1 MQCRRKATSNDQ
13 KFEGCDEQDMLEWFS
28 QHRGQNVPINGP
40 MMQRKADEF
49 FLRHTLSYQS
59 TKRLQSMYPVAASGK
74 DPEDPPPVDANSQ
87 PGPYTEP
94 QPGSSTAP
102 LSAPLTSTRPFDE
115 ETWQIL
121 APDCTYEEC
130 ITADDDITVWST
142 LGNADII
149 REQQESSDEE
159 EEEEMEEDP
168 EDIPTTKD
176 ILKAGDVYQEHL
188 SARALAKSC
197 GSSSIIMSLSD
208 DSINKLDN
216 QSTPKL
222 LLHLFLILFK
232 RFIVLS
238 AEQLVSVTMGVW
250 SLGQSVPVRGRT
262 MKEYEEQLAQL
273 KKENFNLKLRIYFLE
288 ERTNRMGE
296 CPDKEVLLNTN
307 IELKVET
314 EALRKE
320 RDEKEELLVQASRLV
335 ELTDK
340 QYREQLDKLNENKEH
355 EIGLLKRR
363 IQELEKCVEVMK
375 ACTEVGV
382 SAHRHELQ
390 LEDSNLNL
398 ELSRSPSLGG
408 QQDKNRLQEVTEMS
422 QGERLRGK
430 SERINHLERDLQAAQ
445 QEADQVKLRCQG
457 LEAELKQRDHRLEEL
472 LQELKQR
479 GQELAEKDLTI
490 QERDSLIE
498 ENQSQLEQQKKVLGE
513 IQTTLDDNQQQIN
526 ALRVTLLARDA
537 IIADLE
543 GRLSTARGAAHKLEV
558 RLDATQQEGAK
569 LQEEIKTIRSQYR
582 RSSGRS
588 QLSLPDTTQR
598 HLKTLEEAEH
608 LLAVKLRETQRQA
621 QSGEEARLKLE
632 AQVRD
637 AEERIQEREVKL
649 QRMEEDNRKACLAI
663 EGFMKRSKCQSREV
677 EQLQAECRR
686 KDRRI
691 QALTLE
697 MSQLREGCYKVQA
710 RISAPTVHID
720 MTEEENEQLYVCSP
734 LVLSIISS
742 LRKCSVLLVRVL
754 YSPVVVGTCLILSD
768 MTLRLGEWR
777 KTWLGRNS
785 KYTIAL
791 SVPHSSLM
799 SLDQMKPRLDWAVAV
814 NFILDAAITSLSTTG
829 AGDTCV
835 IMVWKNPV
843 EGFDDCGVFDV
854 EVGAVEVD
862 SCEVMEVNNCGIGGC
877 GDTEVEALGDSNRLW
892 AEVESK
898 DKKLLELTKDRDSIS
913 LEMEKQVQVSHTLP
927 SLSPPFSFWVVSCTN
942 TRSIT
947 FQGLLESLKQK
958 ESQLAEAEE
967 KLSSATATLQGQDNR
982 ITELE
987 EEVRGLREEVMS
999 LREERATAEKKHQE
1013 SQTEKT
1019 EEGQKLQDKDTE
1031 IERLSLELRR
1041 KTHNLQELVNKEL
1054 WNKNR
1059 EIEKLQARLTT
1070 LGERKELEIF
1080 SLQQEV
1086 TARDFQLKMLQSK
1099 VSELG
1104 QHLNLTGTVYL
1115 GELAG
1120 GEVGSLR
1127 DERNY
1132 LNRKVEELKE
1142 KLRHTPER
1150 DNDSVVVATLRNEV
1164 AAAREE
1170 ADRAEMWRREA
1181 GEVCTH
1187 LTRRLEELARFLASL
1202 LTSVPAGGKKRRLI
1216 ERAVENS
1223 MELSR
1228 SVSASFGAA
1237 ISAGDATHSVSS
1249 CLTSMSEV
1257 NVSLLELLAAADEEG
1272 EQTQTIARLRA
1283 EVETLKQE
1291 LKQRDG
1297 EMNQVT
1303 SMTFY
1308 NSQMDGTAGSKPPRV
1323 SGSFKQTDDA
1333 TLVKVGDCRT
1343 TSKQIGT
1350 GRSAKIRRS
1359 SSASAVALATIQQ
1372 NLLQEVTYSESEA
1385 WSEPDRNVSLARIG
1399 LPEETTGVLRRR
1411 SLQEVT
1417 QSSESEEETAQE
1429 TATKP
1434 GYRSRAEGDVRI
1446 LVTKVRGLEQ
1456 INDALKSELSVFH
1469 QWASQQTR
1477 PLTRETSVNTSE
1489 GPPMMDKSTSV
1500 QSVPV
1505 NTAELLREIQRQR
1518 EKLESSLRHND
1529 QMRVALEGVLSAAV
1543 GAGEVSRV
1551 MEGVKEVTDR
1561 LDDANSY
1568 NHALEEQLKL
1578 SHDTV
1583 SSLEQQLATLTSRLH
1598 ESDNEVL
1605 ERKCLL
1611 LEMENQANQQSLEL
1625 HHQIVALETRLQ
1637 ETEQALS
1644 KANTRIQDLEAK
1656 ESSLQSKLRDAEE
1669 SASKRLQEVDKK
1681 LQEAERL
1688 KEQFEAG
1695 IHCQK
1700 EEADKIRVEADTRV
1714 QEAHDKFKLQER
1726 ELHRKLANTERE
1738 SCERQSELEK
1748 RLNQLALETSQTALE
1763 RTRLSS
1769 EKLRLEQDV
1778 RRLEGR
1784 GTEMSREKRGLE
1796 RDVEQLYRQVSA
1808 ERLYRQV
1815 SVERLYTQVCVER
1828 LYTQVSVERLYRQV
1842 SVERLYIQVS
1852 AKQLYIQVSAER
1864 LYIQVSVEQ
1873 RYRQVSAKQLYIQ
1886 VSVEQRYIQVSVEQL
1901 YRQVSMEQR
1910 YIQVSILKQ
1919 QKAQL
1924 EKRLG
1929 DYEAA
1934 NLELEKN
1941 MNRLRMRSSRHS
1953 ETGSDCTSVLRRA
1966 VSIPRVTTH
1975 YLNLV
1980 LRLAVSIPRVTT
1992 HYLNLVL
1999 RRAVSI
2005 PQVTTHYL
2013 NLVLRRAVSIPQV
2026 TTHYLNLVLRRAV
2039 SIPRVTTHYLNLVL
2053 RWAVSVPRDT
2063 TLYLNLVLRRAV
2075 SVPRETTLY
2084 LNLVLRRAV
2093 SVPRETT
2100 LYLNLVLRR
2109 AVSVPRET
2117 TLYLN
2122 LVLRRAVSVPRE
2134 TTLYLNLVLRRAVSV
2149 PRETTLYLNLVLR
2162 RAVSVPRET
2171 TLYLNLVL
2179 RRAVSVPRETTLY
2192 LNLVLRRAVSVP
2204 RETTLY
2210 LNLVLRRAVSVP
2222 RETTLYLNLVLRR
2235 AVSVPRETTLYLN
2248 LVLRRAVSVPRET
2261 TLYLNLVLR
2270 RAVSV
2275 PRETTLYL
2283 NLVLRRAVSVPR
2295 ETTLY
2300 LNLVLRRAVSVPR
2313 ETTLYLNL
2321 VLRRA
2326 VSVPRETTL
2335 YLNLVLRRAVS
2346 VPRETTL
2353 YLNLVLRRAVS
2364 IPRETTLYLNLVL
2377 RRAVSIPRE
2386 TTLYLNL
2393 VLRRALSIP
2402 QACSQSSG
2410 LEMVGDEASSLELKD
2425 PRSTSQPILSRQR
2438 SEMSDYVSE
2447 DQEYEAVFTQTCS
2460 SRLWVTVPAGVPRTL
2475 NNSSPDL
2482 GIESDP
2488 GRFSS
2493 LEAPNNTGRIQLVTV
2508 TTGEAKDQPCL
2519 EQENMELKR
2528 RLLRTRRTLEET
2540 LAQLTVA
2547 NQRKKQMERA
2557 ICRQIHKTNHI
2568 LKTTRSNLEAAAS
2581 DEPYPSADDRN

>member
-1 MQCRRKATSNDQ
+1 
-13 KFEGCDEQDMLEWFS
+13 
-28 QHRGQNVPINGP
+28 
-40 MMQRKADEF
+40 
-49 FLRHTLSYQS
+49 
-59 TKRLQSMYPVAASGK
+59 
-74 DPEDPPPVDANSQ
+74 
-87 PGPYTEP
+87 
-94 QPGSSTAP
+94 
-102 LSAPLTSTRPFDE
+102 
-115 ETWQIL
+115 
-121 APDCTYEEC
+121 
-130 ITADDDITVWST
+130 
-142 LGNADII
+142 
-149 REQQESSDEE
+149 
-159 EEEEMEEDP
+159 
-168 EDIPTTKD
+168 
-176 ILKAGDVYQEHL
+176 
-188 SARALAKSC
+188 
-197 GSSSIIMSLSD
+197 MSLSD

-216 QSTPKL
+216 QSAPKL
-222 LLHLFLILFK
+222 LLHLFLIHFK
-232 RFIVLS
+232 RLIVLS
-238 AEQLVSVTMGVW
+238 AEQLVSVTMGVR
-250 SLGQSVPVRGRT
+250 SPGQSVPVRGRT

-375 ACTEVGV
+375 ACTEAGV

-430 SERINHLERDLQAAQ
+430 SERVNHLERDLQAAQ

-498 ENQSQLEQQKKVLGE
+498 ENQSQLEQQKKFLGE
-513 IQTTLDDNQQQIN
+513 IQTTLDDNQQKIN

-569 LQEEIKTIRSQYR
+569 LQEEIKTIRSQHR
-582 RSSGRS
+582 RSSARS

-663 EGFMKRSKCQSREV
+663 EGFMKRSKTWWRLGSWAVFVCVRGSQSAARPSRGVHEAQQDLVEVRIVCCVCLCQGFMKRSKTWWSAARPSRGKDRVLCLFVSGVHEAQQDLVEGFMKRSKCQSREV

-710 RISAPTVHID
+710 RISAPTVHTD
-720 MTEEENEQLYVCSP
+720 MTEEENELYVCSP

-777 KTWLGRNS
+777 KTWLGRNIVELHVS
-785 KYTIAL
+785 
-791 SVPHSSLM
+791 HSSLM
-799 SLDQMKPRLDWAVAV
+799 SSDRMKPRVLHT
-814 NFILDAAITSLSTTG
+814 AAAWSMVSLKEHSWCGVPALQGGGTLPSPHPPPLKSLVTLELKYSRDVRHSDKLEIYRHC
-829 AGDTCV
+829 DTCV
-835 IMVWKNPV
+835 IMVWKNSV
-843 EGFDDCGVFDV
+843 EGFDYCGVFDV
-854 EVGAVEVD
+854 EVSAVEVD
-862 SCEVMEVNNCGIGGC
+862 CCEVME
-877 GDTEVEALGDSNRLW
+877 RLW

-927 SLSPPFSFWVVSCTN
+927 PLSPSFSLWVVSCTN

-947 FQGLLESLKQK
+947 FQGLLESLKLK

-987 EEVRGLREEVMS
+987 EEVWGLREEVMS

-1013 SQTEKT
+1013 CQTEKT
-1019 EEGQKLQDKDTE
+1019 EEEQKLQDKDTE

-1115 GELAG
+1115 GEHAG

-1237 ISAGDATHSVSS
+1237 MSAGDATHSVSS

-1323 SGSFKQTDDA
+1323 SGCFKQTDDA

-1434 GYRSRAEGDVRI
+1434 VHPTEIRTSISPSSAVELNTTGALANYATKAGLFTISYRSRAEGDVRR

-1477 PLTRETSVNTSE
+1477 PLTRETSVNTGE
-1489 GPPMMDKSTSV
+1489 GPPMIDKSTSV

-1578 SHDTV
+1578 SRDTV

-1644 KANTRIQDLEAK
+1644 KANTRIQDLEVK

-1669 SASKRLQEVDKK
+1669 SASKKLQEVDKK

-1700 EEADKIRVEADTRV
+1700 EEADRIRVEADARV

-1796 RDVEQLYRQVSA
+1796 RDVEQLYRQVSVERLYRQVSAEQLYIQVSAERLYRQVSAEQLCIQVSA

-1815 SVERLYTQVCVER
+1815 SVE
-1828 LYTQVSVERLYRQV
+1828 
-1842 SVERLYIQVS
+1842 
-1852 AKQLYIQVSAER
+1852 QLCIQVSAER
-1864 LYIQVSVEQ
+1864 LYIQVSPEW
-1873 RYRQVSAKQLYIQ
+1873 LYIQ
-1886 VSVEQRYIQVSVEQL
+1886 VSPEWLYIQVSAEQL
-1901 YRQVSMEQR
+1901 YIHVSAEQLC
-1910 YIQVSILKQ
+1910 IQVSILKQ

-1941 MNRLRMRSSRHS
+1941 MNRLRLRSSRHS
-1953 ETGSDCTSVLRRA
+1953 ETGSDCTSGL
-1966 VSIPRVTTH
+1966 TK
-1975 YLNLV
+1975 
-1980 LRLAVSIPRVTT
+1980 
-1992 HYLNLVL
+1992 
-1999 RRAVSI
+1999 
-2005 PQVTTHYL
+2005 
-2013 NLVLRRAVSIPQV
+2013 
-2026 TTHYLNLVLRRAV
+2026 
-2039 SIPRVTTHYLNLVL
+2039 
-2053 RWAVSVPRDT
+2053 
-2063 TLYLNLVLRRAV
+2063 
-2075 SVPRETTLY
+2075 
-2084 LNLVLRRAV
+2084 
-2093 SVPRETT
+2093 
-2100 LYLNLVLRR
+2100 
-2109 AVSVPRET
+2109 
-2117 TLYLN
+2117 
-2122 LVLRRAVSVPRE
+2122 
-2134 TTLYLNLVLRRAVSV
+2134 
-2149 PRETTLYLNLVLR
+2149 
-2162 RAVSVPRET
+2162 
-2171 TLYLNLVL
+2171 
-2179 RRAVSVPRETTLY
+2179 
-2192 LNLVLRRAVSVP
+2192 
-2204 RETTLY
+2204 
-2210 LNLVLRRAVSVP
+2210 
-2222 RETTLYLNLVLRR
+2222 
-2235 AVSVPRETTLYLN
+2235 
-2248 LVLRRAVSVPRET
+2248 
-2261 TLYLNLVLR
+2261 
-2270 RAVSV
+2270 
-2275 PRETTLYL
+2275 
-2283 NLVLRRAVSVPR
+2283 
-2295 ETTLY
+2295 
-2300 LNLVLRRAVSVPR
+2300 
-2313 ETTLYLNL
+2313 
-2321 VLRRA
+2321 
-2326 VSVPRETTL
+2326 
-2335 YLNLVLRRAVS
+2335 
-2346 VPRETTL
+2346 
-2353 YLNLVLRRAVS
+2353 
-2364 IPRETTLYLNLVL
+2364 
-2377 RRAVSIPRE
+2377 
-2386 TTLYLNL
+2386 
-2393 VLRRALSIP
+2393 
-2402 QACSQSSG
+2402 ACSQSSG

-2493 LEAPNNTGRIQLVTV
+2493 LEAPNNTDRIQLVTV

>member
-1 MQCRRKATSNDQ
+1 
-13 KFEGCDEQDMLEWFS
+13 
-28 QHRGQNVPINGP
+28 
-40 MMQRKADEF
+40 
-49 FLRHTLSYQS
+49 
-59 TKRLQSMYPVAASGK
+59 
-74 DPEDPPPVDANSQ
+74 
-87 PGPYTEP
+87 
-94 QPGSSTAP
+94 
-102 LSAPLTSTRPFDE
+102 
-115 ETWQIL
+115 
-121 APDCTYEEC
+121 
-130 ITADDDITVWST
+130 
-142 LGNADII
+142 
-149 REQQESSDEE
+149 
-159 EEEEMEEDP
+159 
-168 EDIPTTKD
+168 
-176 ILKAGDVYQEHL
+176 
-188 SARALAKSC
+188 
-197 GSSSIIMSLSD
+197 MSLSD

-238 AEQLVSVTMGVW
+238 AEQLVSVTMGVR
-250 SLGQSVPVRGRT
+250 SPGQSVPVRGRT

-422 QGERLRGK
+422 QSVKSMARGLAGVSVLEGERLRGK
-430 SERINHLERDLQAAQ
+430 SERVNHLERDLQAAQ

-498 ENQSQLEQQKKVLGE
+498 ENQFQLEQQKKVLGE

-569 LQEEIKTIRSQYR
+569 LQEEIKTIRSQHR

-710 RISAPTVHID
+710 RISAPTVHTD

-777 KTWLGRNS
+777 KTWLGRN
-785 KYTIAL
+785 IVAL
-791 SVPHSSLM
+791 HVSHSLLM
-799 SLDQMKPRLDWAVAV
+799 SSDRRKLRSGNLVVMIDFLQEAT
-814 NFILDAAITSLSTTG
+814 ITSSSGRRWGPLPQLLLLSISSPLSPVC

-877 GDTEVEALGDSNRLW
+877 GDTEVEALGDQMLVVNFPVHNLIPIVCVLQRLW

-1237 ISAGDATHSVSS
+1237 MSAGDATHSVSS

-1434 GYRSRAEGDVRI
+1434 GYRSRAEGDVRR

-1796 RDVEQLYRQVSA
+1796 RDVEQLYRQVSGEQLYIQVSAERLYIQVSVEQRYRQVSAKQLYIQVSAKQLYIQVSAERLYIQVSVEQRYRQVSA

-1815 SVERLYTQVCVER
+1815 SVERLYTQVSVER
-1828 LYTQVSVERLYRQV
+1828 LYTQV

-1864 LYIQVSVEQ
+1864 LYIQVSLEQ

-1953 ETGSDCTSVLRRA
+1953 ETGSDCTSGL
-1966 VSIPRVTTH
+1966 TK
-1975 YLNLV
+1975 
-1980 LRLAVSIPRVTT
+1980 
-1992 HYLNLVL
+1992 
-1999 RRAVSI
+1999 
-2005 PQVTTHYL
+2005 
-2013 NLVLRRAVSIPQV
+2013 
-2026 TTHYLNLVLRRAV
+2026 
-2039 SIPRVTTHYLNLVL
+2039 
-2053 RWAVSVPRDT
+2053 
-2063 TLYLNLVLRRAV
+2063 
-2075 SVPRETTLY
+2075 
-2084 LNLVLRRAV
+2084 
-2093 SVPRETT
+2093 
-2100 LYLNLVLRR
+2100 
-2109 AVSVPRET
+2109 
-2117 TLYLN
+2117 
-2122 LVLRRAVSVPRE
+2122 
-2134 TTLYLNLVLRRAVSV
+2134 
-2149 PRETTLYLNLVLR
+2149 
-2162 RAVSVPRET
+2162 
-2171 TLYLNLVL
+2171 
-2179 RRAVSVPRETTLY
+2179 
-2192 LNLVLRRAVSVP
+2192 
-2204 RETTLY
+2204 
-2210 LNLVLRRAVSVP
+2210 
-2222 RETTLYLNLVLRR
+2222 
-2235 AVSVPRETTLYLN
+2235 
-2248 LVLRRAVSVPRET
+2248 
-2261 TLYLNLVLR
+2261 
-2270 RAVSV
+2270 
-2275 PRETTLYL
+2275 
-2283 NLVLRRAVSVPR
+2283 
-2295 ETTLY
+2295 
-2300 LNLVLRRAVSVPR
+2300 
-2313 ETTLYLNL
+2313 
-2321 VLRRA
+2321 
-2326 VSVPRETTL
+2326 
-2335 YLNLVLRRAVS
+2335 
-2346 VPRETTL
+2346 
-2353 YLNLVLRRAVS
+2353 
-2364 IPRETTLYLNLVL
+2364 
-2377 RRAVSIPRE
+2377 
-2386 TTLYLNL
+2386 
-2393 VLRRALSIP
+2393 
-2402 QACSQSSG
+2402 ACSQSSG